1 MSDQAAY
8 DVESIL
14 LRLKELVEAGRSMPM
29 SASVL
34 VNREEFLEL
43 LEESIATLP
52 QELRHS
58 RWLLKE
64 REEFL
69 AKTRREA
76 EDILEQARVAAERMV
91 QRTDIVREA
100 AHTAN
105 RMVDE
110 ARDESSRLRLEADD
124 YCDQKL
130 AAFEIVLERTQ
141 KTVAAGREKLRAAPL
156 ADGTPAHLALGE
168 VAGTEKGISEAEE
181 AFFDQDRS

>member
-14 LRLKELVEAGRSMPM
+14 LSLKELVEAGRSMPM

-64 REEFL
+64 REEFTS
-69 AKTRREA
+69 TR
-76 EDILEQARVAAERMV
+76 
-91 QRTDIVREA
+91 
-100 AHTAN
+100 
-105 RMVDE
+105 
-110 ARDESSRLRLEADD
+110 SSPPSRS
-124 YCDQKL
+124 CSS
-130 AAFEIVLERTQ
+130 
-141 KTVAAGREKLRAAPL
+141 GRCR
-156 ADGTPAHLALGE
+156 
-168 VAGTEKGISEAEE
+168 
-181 AFFDQDRS
+181 RSRRGASASRS

>member
-69 AKTRREA
+69 SQARREA
-76 EDILEQARVAAERMV
+76 DDIIEAGGVLPP
-91 QRTDIVREA
+91 RTVGRTPGVPRA
-100 AHTAN
+100 P
-105 RMVDE
+105 
-110 ARDESSRLRLEADD
+110 RLRP
-124 YCDQKL
+124 
-130 AAFEIVLERTQ
+130 FR
-141 KTVAAGREKLRAAPL
+141 
-156 ADGTPAHLALGE
+156 
-168 VAGTEKGISEAEE
+168 
-181 AFFDQDRS
+181 